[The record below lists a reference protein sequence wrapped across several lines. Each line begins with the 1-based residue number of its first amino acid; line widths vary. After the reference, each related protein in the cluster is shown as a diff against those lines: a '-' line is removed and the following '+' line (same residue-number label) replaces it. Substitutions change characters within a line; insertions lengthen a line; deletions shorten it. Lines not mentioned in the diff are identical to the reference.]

1 MSNTAHPNEEPS
13 ELERPEP
20 EQPVEAHTA
29 DAPTA
34 DVMSPAPELLDPE
47 PAVDESPHADDLIFL
62 LQQNLELTKKLEE
75 TTQKLEEAQRGEAYA
90 QADYQ
95 NYRKRSDERFAE
107 QQKYNNAE
115 FIKALLPVLDNFE
128 RAMIAAEQTQNF
140 EALIGGVKGTL
151 KQMQSALQKAG
162 VTPIEAVGKEF
173 DPKFHEA
180 IGHAESDEY
189 PSNTVAE
196 EVQRGYILHD
206 RVLRPT
212 LVRVTD

>member
-1 MSNTAHPNEEPS
+1 MSKPIDPIEETSEVEIPTTELPVTAK
-13 ELERPEP
+13 
-20 EQPVEAHTA
+20 
-29 DAPTA
+29 
-34 DVMSPAPELLDPE
+34 SPAPEAFDPE
-47 PAVDESPHADDLIFL
+47 PTVSESPHAADLISL
-62 LQQNLELTKKLEE
+62 LKENLLLTKKLEE
-75 TTQKLEEAQRGEAYA
+75 VSQKAEEAQQAALRA
-90 QADYQ
+90 QADNQ

-128 RAMIAAEQTQNF
+128 RAMTAAEKNQSF
-140 EALIGGVKGTL
+140 EALIGGVKGTY
-151 KQMQSALQKAG
+151 KQLLTTLQKAG
-162 VTPIEAVGKEF
+162 VTPIDAVGQEF

-196 EVQRGYILHD
+196 EVQRGYMLHD
-206 RVLRPT
+206 RVLQPS

>member
-1 MSNTAHPNEEPS
+1 MSKPIDPIEETPEVDVPET
-13 ELERPEP
+13 ELPLAAE
-20 EQPVEAHTA
+20 
-29 DAPTA
+29 
-34 DVMSPAPELLDPE
+34 SPAPETLDPE
-47 PAVDESPHADDLIFL
+47 PAVDESPHAADLISL
-62 LQQNLELTKKLEE
+62 LKENLDLTKKLEE
-75 TTQKLEEAQRGEAYA
+75 MSQKVEDAQRGELRA

-95 NYRKRSDERFAE
+95 NYRKRSDERFVE
-107 QQKYNNAE
+107 QQKYSNAE

-128 RAMIAAEQTQNF
+128 RAMTAAEQTQSF
-140 EALIGGVKGTL
+140 EALIGGVKGTY
-151 KQMQSALQKAG
+151 KQLLTTLQKAG

-196 EVQRGYILHD
+196 EVQRGYMLHD
-206 RVLRPT
+206 RVLQPS